1 MHLITVP
8 VFVSVSGMSHSR
20 LLAGAVLLAL
30 ALTACSTKAS
40 SNPDPSGVIM
50 VVAAENV
57 WGSLAEQL
65 GGGHVKVTSVINNPD
80 ADPHDYEPTAADGR
94 AVADAAL
101 AIVNGVG
108 YDAWADKLIGANKSS
123 NRTVLNVGELVGVK
137 AGGNPHRWYSPE
149 DVRKVVD
156 QITVDYK
163 KIDPADA
170 AFFDTQHDTVL
181 NTNLKGYFA
190 AIDAIRTRYSGTPV
204 GASESIF
211 ALLAPALG
219 LKLLTPG
226 SALNA
231 VTEGTDLTAADKATI
246 DKQIKNKQ
254 IKVYVYNSQ
263 NATPDVQ
270 AQVDAAKKAG
280 IPVATITETLTPAG
294 GSFQDWQVAQLN
306 VLKQALG
313 EASGK

>member
-1 MHLITVP
+1 
-8 VFVSVSGMSHSR
+8 MSRSR
-20 LLAGAVLLAL
+20 SLVGAMLLTLLLAL
-30 ALTACSTKAS
+30 TLTACSTKAG
-40 SNPDPSGVIM
+40 SNPDTGGVIK
-50 VVAAENV
+50 VVAAENF

-65 GGGHVKVTSVINNPD
+65 GGGHVKVTSIINNPD

-94 AVADAAL
+94 AMADAAL

-108 YDAWADKLIGANKSS
+108 YDAWADKLVRANKSS
-123 NRTVLNVGELVGVK
+123 HRTLLNVGELVGVK
-137 AGGNPHRWYSPE
+137 AGDNPHRWYSPA
-149 DVRKVVD
+149 DVREVVD
-156 QITVDYK
+156 QITADYK
-163 KIDPADA
+163 KIDPAAA
-170 AFFDTQHDTVL
+170 AFFDAQHDTVL
-181 NTNLKGYFA
+181 KTNLKGYFA
-190 AIDAIRTRYSGTPV
+190 AVDEIRTRYSGTPV

-219 LKLLTPG
+219 LKLLTPNP
-226 SALNA
+226 ALNA
-231 VTEGTDLTAADKATI
+231 VTEGTDLTAADKAAI
-246 DKQIKNKQ
+246 DQQIKNKQ

-270 AQVDAAKKAG
+270 AQVDAAKQAG

-306 VLKQALG
+306 VLKQALS